1 MPLPRPEGD
10 RGKDSRGRVLVV
22 GGGAQTPGAVLLA
35 GVAALRSGAG
45 KLQIATAR
53 SVAPHI
59 AIAMPE
65 ALVAALD
72 ENEEGGPGPDTAES
86 LLERIGRCD
95 ALLFG
100 PGLPETEATAQL
112 TARLLAGVEPDG
124 PALLLDAAALSG
136 LLDQAP
142 ALARL
147 DGRVVITPHAGEMAS
162 LLDRSREAVE
172 ADPLAVARE
181 VAGRLRVV
189 VALKGPSTHI
199 ATPDGRAWVNESGCI
214 GLGTS
219 GSGDTLAGLVA
230 GLLARGAEPAQAL
243 LWGVHVHA
251 EAGARLAKRIGEVGF
266 LARELP
272 GEMPAILA
280 ELSR

>member
-1 MPLPRPEGD
+1 M
-10 RGKDSRGRVLVV
+10 
-22 GGGAQTPGAVLLA
+22 
-35 GVAALRSGAG
+35 
-45 KLQIATAR
+45 
-53 SVAPHI
+53 
-59 AIAMPE
+59 
-65 ALVAALD
+65 
-72 ENEEGGPGPDTAES
+72 
-86 LLERIGRCD
+86 
-95 ALLFG
+95 
-100 PGLPETEATAQL
+100 
-112 TARLLAGVEPDG
+112 
-124 PALLLDAAALSG
+124 SG